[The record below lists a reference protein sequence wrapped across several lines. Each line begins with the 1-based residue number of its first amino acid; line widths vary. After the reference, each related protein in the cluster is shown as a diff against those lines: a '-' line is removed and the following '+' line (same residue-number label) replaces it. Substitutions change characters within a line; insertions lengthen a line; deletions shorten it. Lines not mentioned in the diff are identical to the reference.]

1 MIPPKSGL
9 GFSEL
14 FAGASLKSPRW
25 YGGQLMHPG
34 AQPKGGMVDP
44 GNSLSFPQ
52 HYTISVTLGRNLDT
66 L

>member
-9 GFSEL
+9 GFSGL

-44 GNSLSFPQ
+44 GILFPFLSIIQF
-52 HYTISVTLGRNLDT
+52 L
-66 L
+66 